1 MEHLQTLTEQQ
12 FYKLNLMDDLN
23 ERLQDYEKRIIN
35 KQLTLG
41 NVLCLISEQMKA
53 DIKQK
58 LMDELD
64 FENCLPK

>member
-1 MEHLQTLTEQQ
+1 
-12 FYKLNLMDDLN
+12 MDDLN

-58 LMDELD
+58 LINELD
-64 FENCLPK
+64 FDNCLPK